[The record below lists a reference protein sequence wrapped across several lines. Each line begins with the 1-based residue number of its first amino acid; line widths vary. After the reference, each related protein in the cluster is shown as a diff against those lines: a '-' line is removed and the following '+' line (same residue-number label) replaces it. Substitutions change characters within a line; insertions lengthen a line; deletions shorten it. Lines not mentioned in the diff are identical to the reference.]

1 MSGAF
6 PISSSAFS
14 TMGIKSIQNTI
25 ISKSDSGKKLA
36 RQIDGQRF
44 AFTAQII
51 IGKRSDV
58 YGELMAFIIK
68 QRSRKE
74 NFTIIP
80 PEIEDA
86 RGSETGTVL
95 VNGVH
100 AVGDTTI
107 AMDAFASDGA
117 GRFKAGDF
125 IKFASHD
132 KVYMVV
138 SDVTSSS
145 NAATV
150 TIEPPLTTALADDS
164 VVTYD
169 NVPFT
174 VHLTNDV
181 QEFGAVGADKDGN
194 LLYQFELDVE
204 EAL

>member
-6 PISSSAFS
+6 PISSAKFESL
-14 TMGIKSIQNTI
+14 GIKSIQNTI
-25 ISKSDSGKKLA
+25 ISKSQSGKKLA
-36 RQIDGQRF
+36 RQIDNQRF
-44 AFTAQII
+44 GFTARII
-51 IGKRSDV
+51 TAKRSDV
-58 YGELMAFIIK
+58 YGELMAFIVK
-68 QRSRKE
+68 QRSGKE

-86 RGSETGTVL
+86 RGSETGSVL

-107 AMDAFASDGA
+107 DMDAFAGDGD

-125 IKFASHD
+125 LKFASHD
-132 KVYMVV
+132 KIYMVV

-150 TIEPPLTTALADDS
+150 TIEPPLITALADNS
-164 VVTYD
+164 AVTYD

-174 VHLTNDV
+174 VHLTSDI
-181 QEFGAVGADKDGN
+181 QEFGVVGSDKDGN
-194 LLYQFELDVE
+194 LLYQFEFDVE
-204 EAL
+204 ESL

>member
-6 PISSSAFS
+6 PISSAKFESL
-14 TMGIKSIQNTI
+14 GIKSIQNTI
-25 ISKSDSGKKLA
+25 ISKSQSGKKLA
-36 RQIDGQRF
+36 RQIDNQRF
-44 AFTAQII
+44 GFTARII
-51 IGKRSDV
+51 TAKRSDV
-58 YGELMAFIIK
+58 YGELMAFIVK
-68 QRSRKE
+68 QRSGKE

-86 RGSETGTVL
+86 RGSETGSVL

-107 AMDAFASDGA
+107 TMDAFAGDGD

-125 IKFASHD
+125 LKFASHD
-132 KVYMVV
+132 KIYMVV

-150 TIEPPLTTALADDS
+150 TIEPPLITALTDNSA
-164 VVTYD
+164 VTYD

-174 VHLTNDV
+174 VHLTSDI
-181 QEFGAVGADKDGN
+181 QEFGVVGSDKDGN
-194 LLYQFELDVE
+194 LLYQFEFDVE
-204 EAL
+204 ESL